1 MNGIK
6 YFISATAVLIMSV
19 FGLTRCGAE
28 PVSEETEAPTETADS
43 ISDTSMTSDT
53 SGTSGTSD
61 TSVSSQET
69 TETSSEPVSD
79 PEEADN
85 TWAMFLVNDMNPLPK
100 NYDDVIETEL
110 VDDTTYR
117 DYYMDSRMAE
127 YMIDLLAAAKEDG
140 VQLTVVSTYR
150 TYDYQKNN
158 FDTSVEYRM
167 EKGMSYEEAYND
179 TLGEV
184 QIPGHSEHN
193 AGLAVDILSDEYNS
207 MEDDGF
213 EDTEAFRWLSE
224 NASDYGFILR
234 YPKGKKDITGIVYE
248 PWHYRF
254 VGVYYAKDI
263 EESGLCLEEYFE
275 EKGWLDENGIAVAH
289 TIYDQNPD
297 MLLDEQEPVFIKE
310 EETEAESEQT
320 DSEDEETTAE

>member
-6 YFISATAVLIMSV
+6 SFLSVTAVLFMSV

-28 PVSEETEAPTETADS
+28 PVTEETDTETAGS
-43 ISDTSMTSDT
+43 LS
-53 SGTSGTSD
+53 
-61 TSVSSQET
+61 ET
-69 TETSSEPVSD
+69 TSPDNTSAESSDSSLSSSGSSSFTSETEKEAAAD

-110 VDDTTYR
+110 VDTTYR
-117 DYYMDSRMAE
+117 DYYMDSRMSE
-127 YMIDLLAAAKEDG
+127 YMIDMLSAAADEGID
-140 VQLTVVSTYR
+140 LITVSTYR

-167 EKGMSYEEAYND
+167 EQGMSYEEAYND
-179 TLGEV
+179 TLISV

-193 AGLAVDILSDEYNS
+193 AGLAVDILSNEYNS

-224 NASDYGFILR
+224 HASEYGFILR
-234 YPKGKKDITGIVYE
+234 YPKGKQDITGIIYE

-275 EKGWLDENGIAVAH
+275 EKGWLDENGIAIDH

-297 MLLDEQEPVFIKE
+297 MLLDEQEPVIIT
-310 EETEAESEQT
+310 EETETEEQT
-320 DSEDEETTAE
+320 DEETETTTIEE